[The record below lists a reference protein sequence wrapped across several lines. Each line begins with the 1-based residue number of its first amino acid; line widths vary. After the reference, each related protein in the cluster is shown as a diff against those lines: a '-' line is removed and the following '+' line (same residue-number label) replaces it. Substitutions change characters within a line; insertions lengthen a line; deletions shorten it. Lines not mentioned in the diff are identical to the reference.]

1 MCQSVCIKTPHTQ
14 EIYFFCEFSNLAPSK
29 FIFPINCQCFLCTSQ
44 MKHTKLITTSLSLL
58 YFSHRRVVVENVIIS
73 RGSMTSLSTQ
83 NVAQKFETRGGI
95 KLIPEVLDIFDG
107 G

>member
-1 MCQSVCIKTPHTQ
+1 
-14 EIYFFCEFSNLAPSK
+14 
-29 FIFPINCQCFLCTSQ
+29 